1 MGRHLFKYILQVAAI
16 LYFVITVTLSFDYV
30 VRRDIAKMTS
40 ISEDIEQSIM
50 EEKFETAL
58 HQFNNLN
65 EKWHLIKEKWRWMIN
80 HSIIYEIDLTVSN
93 LGHYINNSLNEEAI
107 VEKHKLIKYFH
118 NVRDLDTIRLHN
130 IF

>member
-1 MGRHLFKYILQVAAI
+1 MGRHLFKYILQIAAI

-40 ISEDIEQSIM
+40 ISDDIEQCIL
-50 EEKFETAL
+50 EEEYETAIN
-58 HQFNNLN
+58 HFNELN
-65 EKWHLIKEKWRWMIN
+65 KKWLSIKEKWRWMIN
-80 HSIIYEIDLTVSN
+80 HSIIYEIDLTISN

-107 VEKHKLIKYFH
+107 VEKHKLLKYFH